1 MTVDEILFRASVNGD
16 IMTPGDE
23 ITKIQLAKLNELQLR
38 DSNSRIGK
46 DKPLTANM
54 LDELKTLIQKRD
66 NPDLSVT
73 CKKRLVKI
81 YAKAFHD
88 REEDITSKYLEK
100 GIEVEQD
107 SLTTYSRV
115 KKKFFKKNETN
126 LTNKFVSGTPDFFDG
141 PTDDIMDAEEIIDIK
156 SSWSLITFLNA
167 KMDKKVNQDYEWQG
181 HTYLGLALKAKR
193 FRLAYVLSN
202 SPAKNI
208 LDEKRK
214 LQFMLGVIDPDV
226 DPEYIRLCQKIERN
240 HIFDMELFKKHNPGF
255 DFHNDLSEWKWDIPF
270 ADRVHE
276 IVIERKPESIAK
288 MYEKIPVCRKW
299 IKDNLV
305 IQRFNVG

>member
-1 MTVDEILFRASVNGD
+1 MSVDEILFRASANGD
-16 IMTPGDE
+16 IMTEGDGV
-23 ITKIQLAKLNELQLR
+23 ITPTQ
-38 DSNSRIGK
+38 
-46 DKPLTANM
+46 
-54 LDELKTLIQKRD
+54 LKTIAEYEAKEKLTENQRAELIRLRHKRD
-66 NPDLSVT
+66 NPELSVT

-100 GIEVEQD
+100 GIEVEED
-107 SLTTYSRV
+107 SMTTYARV
-115 KKKFFKKNETN
+115 KKKFFKKNEIN
-126 LTNKFVSGTPDFFDG
+126 LTNKFTSGTPDFFDG
-141 PTDDIMDAEEIIDIK
+141 DSDDIMEAEEIIDVK

-167 KMDKKVNQDYEWQG
+167 KMDKKVNTDYEWQG
-181 HTYLGLALKAKR
+181 HTYLGLIPKAKR

-214 LQFMLGVIDPDV
+214 LQFMLGVIDPEI

-255 DFHNDLSEWKWDIPF
+255 DFHNDLNEWKWDIPF
-270 ADRVHE
+270 EDRVHE
-276 IVIERKPESIAK
+276 VVIERNPEAIAK
-288 MYEKIPVCRKW
+288 LYKKIPVCRKW
-299 IKDNLV
+299 IKDNLL
-305 IQRFNVG
+305 